1 MKTRIPPFYALRLL
15 KRSAL
20 SCGLGRDALLA
31 EASRC
36 VDQIRAERQAFA
48 GQMAR
53 VQSLVRPI
61 DNLRRGVGKLASFL
75 GPIAMLGVP
84 LFLIAREMR
93 RGVNAPP
100 GSERPYQGPRRG
112 LRLLRRLSRLWE
124 GYAIARAVL
133 KGWQNLQGFRVGPS

>member
-1 MKTRIPPFYALRLL
+1 MKTRIPPFHTLRLL

-48 GQMAR
+48 GQLAR
-53 VQSLVRPI
+53 VQSVVRPI
-61 DNLRRGVGKLASFL
+61 DRLRRGLGELASWL

-84 LFLIAREMR
+84 LFLLVREIR
-93 RGVNAPP
+93 RGVGAPD
-100 GSERPYQGPRRG
+100 GSKRPHRG
-112 LRLLRRLSRLWE
+112 VRLLRRFSHLWE
-124 GYAIARAVL
+124 GYAIVRALL
-133 KGWQNLQGFRVGPS
+133 KGWQRLQGFGVGPS